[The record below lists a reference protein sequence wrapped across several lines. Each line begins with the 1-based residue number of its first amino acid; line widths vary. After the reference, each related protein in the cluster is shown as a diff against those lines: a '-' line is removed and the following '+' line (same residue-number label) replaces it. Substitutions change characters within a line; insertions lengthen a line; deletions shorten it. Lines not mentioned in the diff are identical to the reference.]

1 MATDPANPRR
11 PAVVLVADRTLS
23 ARYKVLFEGIFAT
36 MQTSKAPQIAMRHL
50 LSPKMTVDPAGR
62 ALAAPLGIRRVQS
75 AILDQTDLGPDDVVC
90 TTPEAL
96 GGLLGPWTKVVGVSS
111 SDPMGRGMSNTTTT
125 AFWSGELYT
134 ARWTRQMMHAIKAA
148 KSKYDFTVVAGGAG
162 AWQWARD
169 AEAIESQ
176 GIDVVFEGYFEQ
188 LGPQLVEDIIAG
200 RPVESHIVAQGT
212 SADRIRPIS
221 AASVLGII
229 ELSRGCGN
237 GCGFCTMGNVKMDH
251 LPHDTILSDLQTNVS
266 SGFTSVVSGSED
278 FFRYGATSGKVNFE
292 ALRSLLEEMKR
303 IDGLGFMQIDHG
315 NISSVLQYEDDQLV
329 EIRRLLTWS
338 KPSEFLWVN
347 MGVESANGHL
357 VAANGSGKMAP
368 FDPADWGDMVR
379 QAADKMVRTG
389 FYPIFSVVLGLPGET
404 PDDVSATLQLVKDLV
419 AKNVVIFPI
428 FYEPQTA
435 SNEAFSVDAMTAD
448 HLELYTVCYENNF
461 KRVPDL
467 FWDNQRA
474 GGVSW
479 FKRALLQML
488 GKTEVGAW
496 RRNFR
501 RIAKQIAA
509 RSGETGK

>member
-1 MATDPANPRR
+1 MPTDPPNPLR

-50 LSPKMTVDPAGR
+50 LSPKMPADADGR
-62 ALAAPLGIRRVQS
+62 ALAAPLGLRRVQA
-75 AILDQTDLGPDDVVC
+75 AILDQTALGPDNVIC

-96 GGLLGPWTKVVGVSS
+96 ARVLGPWTKIVGVSS
-111 SDPMGRGMSNTTTT
+111 SDPLGQGMSNTTTT

-134 ARWTRQMMHAIKAA
+134 ARWTRQMMGAIKTA
-148 KSKYDFTVVAGGAG
+148 KAKYGFTVVAGGAG
-162 AWQWARD
+162 AWQWARS

-176 GIDVVFEGYFEQ
+176 GIDVIFEGYFEQ
-188 LGPQLVEDIIAG
+188 IGPQLFDDIIAG
-200 RPVESHIVAQGT
+200 RPVDAHIVAEGT
-212 SADRIRPIS
+212 AVDRIRPITG
-221 AASVLGII
+221 ASMLGIV

-237 GCGFCTMGNVKMDH
+237 GCGFCTMGKVKMSH
-251 LPHDTILSDLQTNVS
+251 LPHDTILADLQTNVS
-266 SGFTSVVSGSED
+266 AGFTSVVSGSED

-292 ALRSLLEEMKR
+292 ALRSLLEEMR
-303 IDGLGFMQIDHG
+303 QIDGLGFMQIDHG
-315 NISSVLQYEDDQLV
+315 NISSVLQYEDDQLR

-338 KPSEFLWVN
+338 EPSDYLWVN
-347 MGVESANGHL
+347 MGIESANGRL
-357 VAANGSGKMAP
+357 VVANGSGKIAP
-368 FDPADWGDMVR
+368 FDPDDWGDMVR
-379 QAADKMVRTG
+379 QTADKMVRTG
-389 FYPIFSVVLGLPGET
+389 FYPVFSVVLGLPGET
-404 PDDVSATLQLVKDLV
+404 PDDVADTLKLVKELV

-435 SNEAFSVDAMTAD
+435 SSEAFSVAAMTAD

-461 KRVPDL
+461 RRVPDL

-479 FKRALLQML
+479 FKRALLQLL
-488 GKTEVGAW
+488 GKTEVRAW
-496 RRNFR
+496 RKNFR

-509 RSGETGK
+509 RTR

>member
-1 MATDPANPRR
+1 MPTDLEHPVA

-36 MQTSKAPQIAMRHL
+36 MQTSKAPQFAMRHI
-50 LSPKMTVDPAGR
+50 LSPKMPADSGGR
-62 ALAAPLGIRRVQS
+62 ALAAPLGLRRVQA
-75 AILDQTDLGPDDVVC
+75 AILNQTALGPEDVIC

-96 GGLLGPWTKVVGVSS
+96 GKVIGPWTKIVGVSS
-111 SDPMGRGMSNTTTT
+111 SDPLGQGMSNTTTT

-134 ARWTRQMMHAIKAA
+134 ARWTRQMMSAIKAA
-148 KSKYDFTVVAGGAG
+148 KAKYGFTVVAGGAG

-169 AEAIESQ
+169 AQTVEAQ

-188 LGPQLVEDIIAG
+188 IGPQLFSDILDN
-200 RPVESHIVAQGT
+200 RPIDEHVVAAGT
-212 SADRIRPIS
+212 STELIRPITG
-221 AASVLGII
+221 ASMLGIV

-237 GCGFCTMGNVKMDH
+237 GCAFCTMGKVKMSH
-251 LPHDTILSDLQTNVS
+251 LPHETILADLQTNVS
-266 SGFTSVVSGSED
+266 AGFTSVVSGSED
-278 FFRYGATSGKVNFE
+278 FFRYGGATGKVNFE
-292 ALRSLLEEMKR
+292 ALRELLTEMKR

-315 NISSVLQYEDDQLV
+315 NISSVLQYEDDQLR

-338 KPSEFLWVN
+338 QPSDYLWVN
-347 MGVESANGHL
+347 MGAESANGRL
-357 VAANGSGKMAP
+357 VAANGPGKIAP
-368 FDPADWGDMVR
+368 FDPDDWGDMVR

-389 FYPIFSVVLGLPGET
+389 FYPVFSVVLGLPGET
-404 PDDVSATLQLVKDLV
+404 PGDVAATLKLVKDLV

-435 SNEAFSVDAMTAD
+435 SNQAFSVSAMTAD

-461 KRVPDL
+461 RRVPKL

-479 FKRALLQML
+479 FKRALIQLL
-488 GKTEVGAW
+488 GRTEVRAW
-496 RRNFR
+496 RKNFR

-509 RSGETGK
+509 RAR

>member
-1 MATDPANPRR
+1 MPTEPSNPLR
-11 PAVVLVADRTLS
+11 PSVVLVSDRTLS

-50 LSPKMTVDPAGR
+50 LSPKMPANPDGS
-62 ALAAPLGIRRVQS
+62 ALAAALGLRRVQA
-75 AILDQTDLGPDDVVC
+75 AILDQTALGPDDVIC

-96 GGLLGPWTKVVGVSS
+96 GRVLGPWTKIVGVSS
-111 SDPMGRGMSNTTTT
+111 SDPLGQGMSNTTTT

-148 KSKYDFTVVAGGAG
+148 KAKYDFTVVAGGAG

-188 LGPQLVEDIIAG
+188 LGPRMVSDIINDRSVDA
-200 RPVESHIVAQGT
+200 HIVAEGT
-212 SADRIRPIS
+212 SADLVRPITG
-221 AASVLGII
+221 ASMLGII

-237 GCGFCTMGNVKMDH
+237 ACGFCTMGKVKMSH
-251 LPHDTILSDLQTNVS
+251 LPHQTILSDLQTNVS
-266 SGFTSVVSGSED
+266 AGFTSVVSGSED
-278 FFRYGATSGKVNFE
+278 FFRYGATAGKVNFE
-292 ALRSLLEEMKR
+292 ALRGLLTEMKR

-315 NISSVLQYEDDQLV
+315 NISSVLQYEDDQLR

-338 KPSEFLWVN
+338 QPSEYLWVN
-347 MGVESANGHL
+347 MGVESANGRL
-357 VAANGSGKMAP
+357 VVANGSGKIAP
-368 FDPADWGDMVR
+368 FDPDHWGDMVR

-389 FYPIFSVVLGLPGET
+389 FYPVFSVVLGLPGET
-404 PDDVSATLQLVKDLV
+404 PDDVAATLQLVKDLV

-435 SNEAFSVDAMTAD
+435 SNEAFSVSAMTAD

-479 FKRALLQML
+479 FKRALLQLL
-488 GKTEVGAW
+488 GKTEVRAW
-496 RRNFR
+496 RKNFR

-509 RSGETGK
+509 RG

>member
-1 MATDPANPRR
+1 MPTDSSNRLR
-11 PAVVLVADRTLS
+11 PAVVLVSDRTLS

-36 MQTSKAPQIAMRHL
+36 MQTSKTPQIAMRHL
-50 LSPKMTVDPAGR
+50 LSPKMHTDAAGR
-62 ALAAPLGIRRVQS
+62 ALAAPLGLRRVQA
-75 AILDQTDLGPDDVVC
+75 AILDQTDFGPNDVVC

-96 GGLLGPWTKVVGVSS
+96 GGLLGPWTKMVGVSS
-111 SDPMGRGMSNTTTT
+111 SDPLGQGMSNTTTT

-134 ARWTRQMMHAIKAA
+134 ARWTRKMMHAIKAA
-148 KSKYDFTVVAGGAG
+148 KAKYDFTVVAGGAG

-169 AEAIESQ
+169 AEVVESQ

-188 LGPQLVEDIIAG
+188 LGPQMVSDIIAG
-200 RPVESHIVAQGT
+200 RSVDSHIVAQGT
-212 SADRIRPIS
+212 SAELVRPI
-221 AASVLGII
+221 AGASVLGII

-237 GCGFCTMGNVKMDH
+237 ACGFCTMGKVKMSH

-266 SGFTSVVSGSED
+266 AGFTSVVSGSED
-278 FFRYGATSGKVNFE
+278 FFRYGAAAGKVNFE
-292 ALRSLLEEMKR
+292 ALRGLLTEMRR

-315 NISSVLQYEDDQLV
+315 NISSVLQYEDDQLR

-338 KPSEFLWVN
+338 QPSDFLWVN

-389 FYPIFSVVLGLPGET
+389 FYPVFSVVLGLPGET

-435 SNEAFSVDAMTAD
+435 SNEAFSVSKMTAD

-461 KRVPDL
+461 RRVPDL

-488 GKTEVGAW
+488 GKTEVRAW
-496 RRNFR
+496 RKNFR
-501 RIAKQIAA
+501 SIAKQIAK
-509 RSGETGK
+509 RNT

>member
-1 MATDPANPRR
+1 MPTDLEHPVA

-36 MQTSKAPQIAMRHL
+36 MQTSKAPQFAMRHI
-50 LSPKMTVDPAGR
+50 LSPKMPADSGGR
-62 ALAAPLGIRRVQS
+62 ALAAPLGLRRVQA
-75 AILDQTDLGPDDVVC
+75 AILNQTALGPEDVIC

-96 GGLLGPWTKVVGVSS
+96 GKVIGPWTKIVGVSS
-111 SDPMGRGMSNTTTT
+111 SDPLGQGMSNTTTT

-134 ARWTRQMMHAIKAA
+134 ARWTRQMMSAIKAA
-148 KSKYDFTVVAGGAG
+148 KAKYGFTVVAGGAG

-169 AEAIESQ
+169 AQTVEAQ

-188 LGPQLVEDIIAG
+188 IGPQLFSDILDN
-200 RPVESHIVAQGT
+200 RPIDEHVVAAGT
-212 SADRIRPIS
+212 STELIRVS
-221 AASVLGII
+221 A
-229 ELSRGCGN
+229 
-237 GCGFCTMGNVKMDH
+237 
-251 LPHDTILSDLQTNVS
+251 
-266 SGFTSVVSGSED
+266 GFTSVVSGSED

-292 ALRSLLEEMKR
+292 ALRELLTEMKR

-315 NISSVLQYEDDQLV
+315 NISSVLQYEDDQLR

-338 KPSEFLWVN
+338 QPSDYLWVN
-347 MGVESANGHL
+347 MGAESANGRL
-357 VAANGSGKMAP
+357 VAANGPGKIAP
-368 FDPADWGDMVR
+368 FDPDDWGDMVR

-389 FYPIFSVVLGLPGET
+389 FYPVFSVVLGLPGET
-404 PDDVSATLQLVKDLV
+404 PGDVAATLKLVKDLV

-435 SNEAFSVDAMTAD
+435 SNQAFSLSKMTAD

-461 KRVPDL
+461 RRVPKL

-479 FKRALLQML
+479 FKRALIQLL
-488 GKTEVGAW
+488 GRTEVRAW
-496 RRNFR
+496 RKNFR

-509 RSGETGK
+509 RAR

>member
-1 MATDPANPRR
+1 MANNPSNRQPAI
-11 PAVVLVADRTLS
+11 VLVADRTLS

-36 MQTSKAPQIAMRHL
+36 MQTSKTPQIAMRHL
-50 LSPKMTVDPAGR
+50 LSPKMHVDSNGR

-75 AILDQTDLGPDDVVC
+75 SILDQTDLGPDDVVC

-96 GGLLGPWTKVVGVSS
+96 GGLLGPWTKAVCVSS
-111 SDPMGRGMSNTTTT
+111 SDPLGQGMSNTTTT

-134 ARWTRQMMHAIKAA
+134 ARWTRQMMQQIKAA
-148 KSKYDFTVVAGGAG
+148 KAKHDFTVVAGGAG
-162 AWQWARD
+162 AWQWARS

-188 LGPQLVEDIIAG
+188 LGPQMISDIIAG
-200 RPVESHIVAQGT
+200 RTVEPHIVAQGT
-212 SADRIRPIS
+212 SADKVRPITG
-221 AASVLGII
+221 ASVLGIV

-237 GCGFCTMGNVKMDH
+237 GCGFCTMGKVKMDH
-251 LPHDTILSDLQTNVS
+251 LPHETILADLQTNVS

-278 FFRYGATSGKVNFE
+278 FFRYGAASGKVNFE

-315 NISSVLQYEDDQLV
+315 NISSVLQYEDDQLR
-329 EIRRLLTWS
+329 EIRRLLTWPNHS
-338 KPSEFLWVN
+338 DFLWVN
-347 MGVESANGHL
+347 MGIESANGHL

-368 FDPADWGDMVR
+368 FDPADWVDMVR

-389 FYPIFSVVLGLPGET
+389 FYPVLSVILGLPGET
-404 PDDVSATLQLVKDLV
+404 PDDVALTLKLVKDLV

-435 SNEAFSVDAMTAD
+435 SNEAFSVSAMTAD
-448 HLELYTVCYENNF
+448 HLELYTICYENNF

-488 GKTEVGAW
+488 GKTEVSAW
-496 RRNFR
+496 RKNFR
-501 RIAKQIAA
+501 TIAKQIAQ
-509 RSGETGK
+509 RSRETGK